1 MAYAVVD
8 RFEGAYAVLTI
19 EGQQGSLD
27 IPRQQLPPG
36 VREGHWL
43 LVEIVDGQL
52 ISAQID
58 ETATQAARQRIQDK
72 IERLRRGEHLK

>member
-1 MAYAVVD
+1 MESAVID
-8 RFEGAYAVLTI
+8 RFEGDYAVLTMA
-19 EGQQGSLD
+19 GQQGNLD

-58 ETATQAARQRIQDK
+58 EVTTQAARQRIQAK